1 MYRTGIGFDVHPLVI
16 DKPLIIGGV
25 KIPHTHGLLGHSD
38 ADVLIHAIIDG
49 ILGALALG
57 DIGTHFPDTNAKY
70 RGVDSLS
77 LLARVHNMAKERGFI
92 CSNIDTIIMA
102 QEPKMNPH
110 ISKMRINLSEVLMLG
125 FDEVSIKA
133 TTTENLGFIGRK
145 EGIAA
150 QAIVLYQSVK
160 KSLV

>member
-133 TTTENLGFIGRK
+133 TTTEDQGFINFK
-145 EGIAA
+145 NGIAA
-150 QAIVLYQSVK
+150 QAIISIEVLNE
-160 KSLV
+160 

>member
-102 QEPKMNPH
+102 QEPKMNPQ
-110 ISKMRINLSEVLMLG
+110 ISKMRKNLSEVLMLG

>member
-102 QEPKMNPH
+102 QEPKMNHH
-110 ISKMRINLSEVLMLG
+110 IFN
-125 FDEVSIKA
+125 
-133 TTTENLGFIGRK
+133 
-145 EGIAA
+145 
-150 QAIVLYQSVK
+150 
-160 KSLV
+160 

>member
-77 LLARVHNMAKERGFI
+77 FLDRVHNMAKERGFI

-110 ISKMRINLSEVLMLG
+110 ISKMRKNLSEVLMLG

>member
-110 ISKMRINLSEVLMLG
+110 ISKMRKNLSEVLMLG

>member
-1 MYRTGIGFDVHPLVI
+1 MCIRD
-16 DKPLIIGGV
+16 
-25 KIPHTHGLLGHSD
+25 S
-38 ADVLIHAIIDG
+38 
-49 ILGALALG
+49 
-57 DIGTHFPDTNAKY
+57 AKY

-110 ISKMRINLSEVLMLG
+110 ISKMRKNLSEVLMLG